1 MIKLI
6 GASGLS
12 TVSIASRSA
21 AVGQAVV
28 GVGNAGGT
36 GGTPSAAGGSVTN
49 VDQSITA
56 SDDGGGNAESLTGL
70 IETNAGIKPGDSGG
84 SLVNTSG
91 KVLGMDTAASASS
104 AYTDSSSQGYAIPI
118 GTALAIAHRI
128 EAGDSSSTIHIGATG
143 FLGVSIASSTSSN
156 GYFGGSGFGGGGTS
170 GSTQG
175 ADVQGTLS
183 GSPAAQAGLVQGDV
197 ITAVDGHHV
206 GSSSD
211 LSNVME
217 QYHPGDTVQLQWSN
231 ASGQTQTASVTLE
244 SGPPS

>member
-1 MIKLI
+1 
-6 GASGLS
+6 
-12 TVSIASRSA
+12 
-21 AVGQAVV
+21 
-28 GVGNAGGT
+28 
-36 GGTPSAAGGSVTN
+36 
-49 VDQSITA
+49 
-56 SDDGGGNAESLTGL
+56 
-70 IETNAGIKPGDSGG
+70 
-84 SLVNTSG
+84 VNTSG

-197 ITAVDGHHV
+197 ITAVDGHQV

-231 ASGQTQTASVTLE
+231 ASGQTQTATVTLE